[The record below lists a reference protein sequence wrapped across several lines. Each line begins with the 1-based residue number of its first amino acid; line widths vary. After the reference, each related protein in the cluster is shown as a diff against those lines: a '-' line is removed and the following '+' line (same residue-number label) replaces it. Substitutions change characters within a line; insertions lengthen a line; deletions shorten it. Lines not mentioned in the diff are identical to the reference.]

1 MCINEKAYVFRKLVE
16 VKGFVLKISFRSR
29 RVQLVII
36 VVAAVVLVTA
46 ASVLGFAFLHATEE
60 KPLVGGRI
68 PSDDMSVQTVERH
81 LHTGFVGFLDF
92 AAFLDI
98 TVRNA
103 NLTKSYNMCL
113 EGSVVQDGVRYERWP
128 RYTISAGE
136 TITVRLTF
144 DEVTMWDFDPLYYCG
159 GVNDAFPGT
168 SSSVYPA
175 DYPKGTP

>member
-1 MCINEKAYVFRKLVE
+1 MFRKLVE

-98 TVRNA
+98 TVSGKPIS
-103 NLTKSYNMCL
+103 LTQSITFHL
-113 EGSVVQDGVRYERWP
+113 QRVSS
-128 RYTISAGE
+128 TILTPSASGME
-136 TITVRLTF
+136 TII
-144 DEVTMWDFDPLYYCG
+144 
-159 GVNDAFPGT
+159 
-168 SSSVYPA
+168 S
-175 DYPKGTP
+175 